1 MSSKIYYGK
10 IQPNP
15 KEYKIW
21 VDDKGVIR
29 TFDGQKWN
37 IVNVAE

>member
-1 MSSKIYYGK
+1 MNSKVYIGN

-29 TFDGQKWN
+29 TFDG
-37 IVNVAE
+37 